1 MTADGMSA
9 AGESRPG
16 NCADE
21 SRHCQERQKEP
32 CSRGRANQHSRCR
45 ELPDPLLWYSVS
57 PYFLLLEADLVGFL
71 AGFAFALAI
80 ATPPSFAYAPGFH
93 AKV

>member
-1 MTADGMSA
+1 VVRDVNNARGLVRLGKTAGVARTST
-9 AGESRPG
+9 P
-16 NCADE
+16 
-21 SRHCQERQKEP
+21 H
-32 CSRGRANQHSRCR
+32 R
-45 ELPDPLLWYSVS
+45 ELPDPLAVVLRE
-57 PYFLLLEADLVGFL
+57 PYFLLLEAVLVGFL